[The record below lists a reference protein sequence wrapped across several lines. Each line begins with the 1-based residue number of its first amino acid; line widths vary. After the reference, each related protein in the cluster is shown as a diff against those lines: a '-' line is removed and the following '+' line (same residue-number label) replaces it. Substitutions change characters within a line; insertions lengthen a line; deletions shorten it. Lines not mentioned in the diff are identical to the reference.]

1 MKRSKIVAISAIGI
15 MSMMMT
21 GCSVLDTGSGS
32 GGQDAI
38 TIGSKDFTENIL
50 LGHMF
55 SQLLESKGIPTNQKF
70 NLGGTSVVFSAM
82 KGGQVDIYPEY
93 TGTGLTEQLKLPTQ
107 SDPDT
112 VYNTV
117 KKDFKEKWNIDWLD
131 PMAINTTWCLAVTKD
146 LADKYDLKSISDLAK
161 VSNEV
166 DLASTQEFQ
175 ARADGLPGLEKAYP
189 GLQFKSTRAY
199 AIGLSYQA
207 LQTGAAQSTVCFRT
221 DGQISAFNLV
231 ALQDDQS
238 FWPPYYVAPIVRDS
252 VLKKYPEIKPAL
264 NELSKYLNEA
274 VMRELNWKVDGN
286 KEDPAKVA
294 KDFLKAQ
301 KLI

>member
-1 MKRSKIVAISAIGI
+1 MKRSKILAVSAIVI
-15 MSMMMT
+15 ASMMT
-21 GCSVLDTGSGS
+21 TSCSVLDTGSGT
-32 GGQDAI
+32 GGEDAV

-50 LGHMF
+50 LGQMF
-55 SQLLESKGIPTNQKF
+55 SQLLEAKGIHTNQKF
-70 NLGGTSVVFSAM
+70 NLGGTSVVFAAM

-93 TGTGLTEQLKLPTQ
+93 TGTGLTEQLKLPVQ
-107 SDPDT
+107 SDPDA
-112 VYNTV
+112 VYDTV
-117 KKDFKEKWNIDWLD
+117 KKDFKEKWDIDWLN
-131 PMAINTTWCLAVTKD
+131 PMTINTTWCLAVTKD
-146 LADKYDLKSISDLAK
+146 LADKYSLKSISDLAK
-161 VSNEV
+161 VSGDV

-175 ARADGLPGLEKAYP
+175 ARADGLPGLEKTYP
-189 GLQFKSTRAY
+189 GLKFKTTKAY

-207 LQTGAAQSTVCFRT
+207 LQTGAAQATVCFRT

-252 VLKKYPEIKPAL
+252 VLKKHPEIKPAL
-264 NELSKYLNEA
+264 NELSKHLNES

-294 KDFLKAQ
+294 ADFLKAE